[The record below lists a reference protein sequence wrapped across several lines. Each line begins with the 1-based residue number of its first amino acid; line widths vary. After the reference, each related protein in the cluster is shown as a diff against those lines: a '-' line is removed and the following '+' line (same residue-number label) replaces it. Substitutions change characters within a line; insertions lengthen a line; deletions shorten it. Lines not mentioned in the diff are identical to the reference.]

1 MYKRQV
7 QEPEEVKEEKTAEA
21 AEQEELEEKTEQP
34 EEKPD
39 KKEAKHKSAKK
50 DKAAEKLKVLEAEKE
65 EYLSALKR
73 ERADFENYKKRNASL
88 AAASFQ
94 NGVADTVMVL
104 LPILDNFER
113 ALMADCADKAF
124 SEGVEMIMRQLKDA
138 MSNLGVEEIAADGQF
153 DPEVH
158 NAVMQVE
165 EEGFESNLSLIH
177 I

>member
-1 MYKRQV
+1 MKV
-7 QEPEEVKEEKTAEA
+7 A
-21 AEQEELEEKTEQP
+21 AYTLGC
-34 EEKPD
+34 
-39 KKEAKHKSAKK
+39 
-50 DKAAEKLKVLEAEKE
+50 KVNQ
-65 EYLSALKR
+65 Y
-73 ERADFENYKKRNASL
+73 DTNAMAVSYTHL
-88 AAASFQ
+88 
-94 NGVADTVMVL
+94 VADTVMVL